1 MAVSRPLSK
10 RKLLPE
16 AHGYSA
22 SPKDGESI
30 SGPSVPPPPEAKQSK
45 PSTTDGGHSSSS
57 CPPTPP
63 RAEPPTPPRN
73 KTKAKAFSTAT
84 SCTTSAAGSSCS
96 ASFGASSASG
106 AVPTTAASEPARQLD
121 AIAAAC
127 TPPARVDRLS
137 GPQLEPPLLRALVD
151 LVRRNMRDYTS
162 KDDSKEKRAE
172 LCHPDTRVVAV
183 RSGSQLLGFS
193 SFRLNEDEQ
202 GVKVCYLYELQLEP
216 IARGMRLGSTLVDE
230 VEAEAKRA
238 GSLGLMLTV
247 HTRNTSARKFYQSSH
262 MGFEVSPLSPAE
274 CAPPSVAQSCEYEI
288 LQKIWDAGARKTLGK
303 KGAQAKR
310 FNYLQAIDQGEL
322 SIKVVMKCSRAASP
336 TEDVEGVNTQKS
348 KASEA
353 DAPPTPKRRA
363 RR

>member
-1 MAVSRPLSK
+1 M
-10 RKLLPE
+10 
-16 AHGYSA
+16 
-22 SPKDGESI
+22 
-30 SGPSVPPPPEAKQSK
+30 
-45 PSTTDGGHSSSS
+45 
-57 CPPTPP
+57 
-63 RAEPPTPPRN
+63 
-73 KTKAKAFSTAT
+73 
-84 SCTTSAAGSSCS
+84 
-96 ASFGASSASG
+96 
-106 AVPTTAASEPARQLD
+106 
-121 AIAAAC
+121 
-127 TPPARVDRLS
+127 
-137 GPQLEPPLLRALVD
+137 LRALVD

-310 FNYLQAIDQGEL
+310 FNYLQAIDQGEM

-348 KASEA
+348 KVSEA